1 MGYNFNVERYKLL
14 QKVRALLSAE
24 KNAWREFLSIEAI
37 GHITS
42 EGRYSMRADKYIL
55 DQLDAF
61 QKEIGHLMAG
71 RDLWMA
77 TGKLEE
83 TADTIRKL
91 RRMARSVEGY
101 APIAKYKREAQTY
114 STHALNRAFPTI
126 GTASHVYG
134 SGSLDVDGPHSIYE
148 TSRLHVNVPV
158 SWFKNVGRL
167 GLGLIK
173 AGQGYRF
180 IMNASEETVP
190 WVAEEGFRAYRV
202 HAVKV
207 RGKKASAEDAWV
219 VVTDHTNSTWETPLV
234 DLTSRKVA
242 IPHGYNTSLRKAVA
256 LVRNRT
262 FNRLEEML
270 DAI

>member
-1 MGYNFNVERYKLL
+1 MTFNFNVERHNLL
-14 QKVRALLSAE
+14 QKVRVLLSAE
-24 KNAWREFLSIEAI
+24 KEAWRTFLSSEAI

-42 EGRYSMRADKYIL
+42 EGRYSMRADKEIL
-55 DQLDAF
+55 DELDAF
-61 QKEIGHLMAG
+61 QNKINHLMTG

-77 TGKLEE
+77 TGKL
-83 TADTIRKL
+83 D
-91 RRMARSVEGY
+91 
-101 APIAKYKREAQTY
+101 
-114 STHALNRAFPTI
+114 
-126 GTASHVYG
+126 
-134 SGSLDVDGPHSIYE
+134 E

>member
-1 MGYNFNVERYKLL
+1 MPFNFNVERHNLL
-14 QKVRALLSAE
+14 QKVRVLLSAE
-24 KNAWREFLSIEAI
+24 KEAWRTFLSSEAI

-42 EGRYSMRADKYIL
+42 EGRYSMRADKEIL
-55 DQLDAF
+55 DELDAF
-61 QKEIGHLMAG
+61 QNKINHLMTG

-83 TADTIRKL
+83 TADTIRRL
-91 RRMARSVEGY
+91 RRMARSVEDY
-101 APIAKYKREAQTY
+101 APIAKHKREAQTY

-126 GTASHVYG
+126 GTAAHVYG
-134 SGSLDVDGPHSIYE
+134 SGSLDVDGPHSVYE
-148 TSRLHVNVPV
+148 TSRMHVNVPV

-242 IPHGYNTSLRKAVA
+242 IPHGYNTSLRKAVS